1 MIPQD
6 RARIVRQV
14 LSEVSKE
21 TLLDYLVHILP
32 ASEQEALLKLYNKGV
47 VDGVLE
53 DLNRNSNDK

>member
-1 MIPQD
+1 VPVIPQD

-32 ASEQEALLKLYNKGV
+32 ASEQEALLKLYRTSKV
-47 VDGVLE
+47 EQTLE
-53 DLNRNSNDK
+53 DLNGPKE